1 MVSKSRQFIVLTEF
15 ITKVTDRNQK
25 LLGFP
30 GGSVVKIL
38 PAIVED
44 MGLIPGLGSS
54 HKPQGN
60 WSLCATTSELQLLEP

>member
-1 MVSKSRQFIVLTEF
+1 MVNKSRQFIVLAGF
-15 ITKVTDRNQK
+15 ITKGTDWNKK

-44 MGLIPGLGSS
+44 MGSIPGLGSS
-54 HKPQGN
+54 HKPQSN
-60 WSLCATTSELQLLEP
+60 WNPCATTTELQLLEP